1 MIKNTIFIFCYCLT
15 LVVDAQQVP
24 RHLSDL
30 YNKLYTSMS
39 NGNIIKPT
47 LKIIDDL
54 GESKCYK
61 EVATYSP
68 TNKTISIGTSFLKL
82 TSQFGKDSSNARAH
96 VLSHELAHLFLN
108 HGFASI
114 IGTGFASIEINKEL
128 KKSKA
133 VLEEKMSELEADQWA
148 HFYAY
153 IAGYH
158 TNDVAP
164 KLLDS
169 IYKYY
174 DLSDK
179 KLSKYPKLYERKKF
193 ANDATIKMKSMCE
206 VFDFANMAC
215 IHENFELAEELY
227 NTIIQE
233 GFKSR
238 EIISNLGTIYL
249 LQAIRLMDTSET
261 KFILPLQI
269 DMETRM
275 RQVNKR
281 ATVNNNDNINEL
293 LNKAIE
299 LFHQSIIIDKE
310 YSTAYLN
317 LSIAYWL
324 HKQFKDSD
332 YFLEKSKDFS
342 DAKTLSKIGVFE
354 ALKLIHLHDSQ
365 KKSEGLKLLNGLANE
380 GNILAKANLNFN
392 TNGKSD
398 ISKIPD
404 WILKLDKEKL
414 PINFQNA
421 INILDSTFSKDKFH
435 ILSCKEVNNPFKY
448 RKWKLLNEKSFIV
461 LQYIFNNDIN
471 KTLSDSE
478 KIDLF
483 AVSQA
488 VIETANACYLRF
500 NDIILILENN
510 NTIKYQILK
519 NN

>member
-1 MIKNTIFIFCYCLT
+1 
-15 LVVDAQQVP
+15 
-24 RHLSDL
+24 
-30 YNKLYTSMS
+30 MS

-54 GESKCYK
+54 GESKGYK

-82 TSQFGKDSSNARAH
+82 TGQFGKDSSNARAH

-114 IGTGFASIEINKEL
+114 IGTGFASVEINKEL

-153 IAGYH
+153 IAGFH
-158 TNDVAP
+158 TNDIAP

-174 DLSDK
+174 NLTDK
-179 KLSKYPKLYERKKF
+179 KLSKYPKLEERKKF
-193 ANDATIKMKSMCE
+193 ANDASLKMKSMCE
-206 VFDFANMAC
+206 VFDFSNMAC
-215 IHENFELAEELY
+215 IHENYELSIELY

-238 EIISNLGTIYL
+238 EIVSNLGTVYVL
-249 LQAIRLMDTSET
+249 RAISLMDTSET

-275 RQVNKR
+275 RQNSNR
-281 ATVNNNDNINEL
+281 GSISQNNITEL
-293 LNKAIE
+293 LDRAIE
-299 LFHQSIIIDKE
+299 LFQQSIIIDKE
-310 YSTAYLN
+310 YSAAYLN
-317 LSIAYWL
+317 LSITYWL

-332 YFLEKSKDFS
+332 YFLEKASNIA
-342 DAKTLSKIGVFE
+342 DAKTLNKIEIFE
-354 ALKLIHLHDSQ
+354 ALKLFHSQDLQ
-365 KKSEGLKLLNGLANE
+365 KKSEGFNLLD
-380 GNILAKANLNFN
+380 ILAKNGNSLAQANLYFN
-392 TNGKSD
+392 TKGKPD
-398 ISKIPD
+398 NSKIPD

-414 PINFQNA
+414 PTNFQNA
-421 INILDSTFSKDKFH
+421 VNIIDSTFSKDKYH
-435 ILSCKEVNNPFKY
+435 TLSCKEVDSPFKY
-448 RKWKLLNEKSFIV
+448 RKWKFLNEKSFIV
-461 LQYIFNNDIN
+461 LQYIFNNEIN
-471 KTLSDSE
+471 RTLSDSE
-478 KIDLF
+478 KVDLY
-483 AVSQA
+483 AASQA
-488 VIETANACYLRF
+488 VFETPNTCYLRF

-510 NTIKYQILK
+510 NTLKYQILK